1 MRDRRDLSVVE
12 RDFGVGV
19 GDGGGAGGGGGGGGA
34 GAGGGGRVSEGYGSG
49 RSSRDADSVGD
60 FGSVDM
66 GERMVGRGG
75 RFEMVGVREGHW
87 SVGVVV
93 ASLIQG

>member
-1 MRDRRDLSVVE
+1 MRDRRDLGVVE
-12 RDFGVGV
+12 RDFGVGE
-19 GDGGGAGGGGGGGGA
+19 GGARTGVGGGGGG
-34 GAGGGGRVSEGYGSG
+34 GGGGRVSEGYGSG

-75 RFEMVGVREGHW
+75 RFEMVGFGKDIGR
-87 SVGVVV
+87 
-93 ASLIQG
+93 